1 MFPKKLSIRFLTE
14 KNCPA
19 KKQVFVFKYCM
30 YIYIFLNLRI
40 CLYSLHQKVKI
51 NWNFSFQNQ
60 ISFKSK
66 LYEYLRR
73 ILFEAQ
79 KKTLRF
85 CFLSKILFSSLN
97 VLILQNCYIF
107 LTFLFRINI
116 ESVRY
121 QKLYFEHFR
130 F

>member
-1 MFPKKLSIRFLTE
+1 MFPKKLSICFLTE
-14 KNCPA
+14 KKIVQQKSKSSFLNT
-19 KKQVFVFKYCM
+19 V
-30 YIYIFLNLRI
+30 YIYFLNLRI

-79 KKTLRF
+79 KKTLCF

-116 ESVRY
+116 ESVRF